1 MLVWLALLAV
11 TVILPALGIG
21 PVIRRGGRL
30 AWNNA
35 VMVQLPPDSV
45 TIEQGQSPAG
55 RKAQEVVDF
64 VHRWLGALVIVSPV
78 AFFVEGLEYV
88 TFLAAFIA
96 TLWAKVFG
104 AHFDLV
110 GHGVEI
116 IVAERENREGYRA
129 AEIERMRLHSS
140 AFKGWT
146 TERIDAGLRGRE
158 WLSRA
163 FVGVYA

>member
-1 MLVWLALLAV
+1 MTVWLALFAV

-21 PVIRRGGRL
+21 PIIRRGGQR

-45 TIEQGQSPAG
+45 TIEQGQSPEG
-55 RKAQEVVDF
+55 RKAQEVADF
-64 VHRWLGALVIVSPV
+64 VHRWLGALVIASPV
-78 AFFVEGLEYV
+78 AFFVDGMEYV

-116 IVAERENREGYRA
+116 LVAEREGRKGYRA
-129 AEIERMRLHSS
+129 AEIERMRLYSS
-140 AFKGWT
+140 AFEGWT
-146 TERIDAGLRGRE
+146 NERIDAALDKRE
-158 WLSRA
+158 WLSRL
-163 FVGVYA
+163 FVGVYS